1 MAKYLVTYSDQFN
14 EIEINGFQIM
24 TEKEYEHFEEL
35 AASINWDFTHKIG
48 EQEIEF
54 SSGDDFL
61 TKIDYKEISNEEAKV
76 IKKLF
81 NNEYGVF
88 IGESAL
94 ESIIGEEEDIEE
106 EEDDYNNEETDEDDD
121 END

>member
-14 EIEINGFQIM
+14 EIEINGFQVM

-35 AASINWDFTHKIG
+35 ALSINWEFTHTLGDQQVI
-48 EQEIEF
+48 F

-61 TKIDYKEISNEEAKV
+61 TRIDYKEISNEEAKV

-94 ESIIGEEEDIEE
+94 ESIIGEEEEVED
-106 EEDDYNNEETDEDDD
+106 EDDYINEETDEDEY
-121 END
+121 ENN